1 MKKRTYRT
9 LAALLSIAMLAGSA
23 AIPVSAETSASE
35 TGFPEGLT
43 YQQVCAMSEEEF
55 LSLPYAEKMV
65 QDIHEYETSFFSYY
79 LNFNRKP
86 ADLLDGEIV
95 FRQGFVTRELK
106 LVEHDGH
113 THKRVYYHFPEGYEE
128 AFTAYYG
135 TEIAETEFSALSLN
149 PGIQVHSL
157 DPFDPEKLAFQK
169 DTGITL
175 TYPREEDFLELYTTT
190 KFNDGLEEY
199 DGLFRYLPSEY
210 STPEDIEQDPGLLV
224 SFYLDGTLSVENRK
238 DPVKEIQTIYD
249 WTEGHNAIRYVYD
262 YDILWENSVETAKQ
276 LYGYFYVFEENVAVL
291 PPVMMLSGQPY
302 EPICG
307 DANADGMVTITD
319 VIYLQKSIAGLLLR
333 SNTMDT
339 SGDLYYDGVMDE
351 RDVETLLRYLV
362 GLEETLPVV
371 PET

>member
-1 MKKRTYRT
+1 MKKRTHRIFAT
-9 LAALLSIAMLAGSA
+9 LLSTAMLAGTA
-23 AIPVSAETSASE
+23 AIPVSAEEVVSE

-55 LSLPYAEKMV
+55 LALPYAEKMV

-86 ADLLDGEIV
+86 DTLLYGEIV
-95 FRQGFVTRELK
+95 FPQGFVTRELK
-106 LVEHDGH
+106 LEERGNGRPARKSVC
-113 THKRVYYHFPEGYEE
+113 YHFPEEYTE

-135 TEIAETEFSALSLN
+135 AEIAETALSDVE
-149 PGIQVHSL
+149 VHSL
-157 DPFDPEKLAFQK
+157 DPYDPEKLAFQN

-175 TYPREEDFLELYTTT
+175 TYPQDEYFPELYTTT
-190 KFNDGLEEY
+190 KFNDGLEKY

-210 STPEDIEQDPGLLV
+210 STPEEIEQDPGLIV
-224 SFYLDGTLSVENRK
+224 SFYLDGTLSFANMK
-238 DPVKEIQTIYD
+238 DPLKEIQTIEN
-249 WTEGHNAIRYVYD
+249 WTEGQNAIRYVYD

-291 PPVMMLSGQPY
+291 PPLMVLGQQPY

-319 VIYLQKSIAGLLLR
+319 VIYLKVRCWFVTEKQHHGYKWRSLL
-333 SNTMDT
+333 
-339 SGDLYYDGVMDE
+339 
-351 RDVETLLRYLV
+351 
-362 GLEETLPVV
+362 
-371 PET
+371 

>member
-1 MKKRTYRT
+1 MKKRMYRP
-9 LAALLSIAMLAGSA
+9 LAALLSIAMLVGSVA
-23 AIPVSAETSASE
+23 VPVSAETSASE

-55 LSLPYAEKMV
+55 MALPYAEKMV
-65 QDIHEYETSFFSYY
+65 KEIHQYETSFFSYY

-86 ADLLDGEIV
+86 ADLLDGEII
-95 FRQGFVTRELK
+95 FQKGFVTRELK
-106 LVEHDGH
+106 LEERGNGRPPRKIVC
-113 THKRVYYHFPEGYEE
+113 YHFPDEYTE

-135 TEIAETEFSALSLN
+135 EEIAETALSDVEV
-149 PGIQVHSL
+149 QSL
-157 DPFDPEKLAFQK
+157 DPWSFDKLAWQE

-175 TYPREEDFLELYTTT
+175 TYPREEYFPELYTST

-210 STPEDIEQDPGLLV
+210 GTPEEIEQDPGLLV
-224 SFYLDGTLSVENRK
+224 SFYLDGTLSAANRK
-238 DPVKEIQTIYD
+238 DPVKEVQTIEN
-249 WTEGHNAIRYVYD
+249 WTEGQNAYRYIYD

-276 LYGYFYVFEENVAVL
+276 FYGYFYVFGENVAIL
-291 PPVMMLSGQPY
+291 PPCMMLGGQPY

-319 VIYLQKSIAGLLLR
+319 VIYLQKSIAGLLWS
-333 SNTMDT
+333 SNTTNT
-339 SGDLYYDGVMDE
+339 SGDLYYDGVVDE
-351 RDVETLLRYLV
+351 RDVEILLRYLV

>member
-9 LAALLSIAMLAGSA
+9 LAALLSIAMLAGSVA
-23 AIPVSAETSASE
+23 VPVSAETSASE

-43 YQQVCAMSEEEF
+43 YQKVCAMSEEEF
-55 LSLPYAEKMV
+55 LTLPYAEEMV
-65 QDIHEYETSFFSYY
+65 KEIHQYETSFFSYY
-79 LNFNRKP
+79 LNFNRKR
-86 ADLLDGEIV
+86 ADLLDGEVV
-95 FRQGFVTRELK
+95 FQKGFVTREGEQVGSSNSK
-106 LVEHDGH
+106 KV
-113 THKRVYYHFPEGYEE
+113 VYHFPEAYTE

-135 TEIAETEFSALSLN
+135 EEIVETALSDVE
-149 PGIQVHSL
+149 VHSL
-157 DPFDPEKLAFQK
+157 DPASSGKLAFQN

-175 TYPREEDFLELYTTT
+175 TYPRDEYFPELYITT
-190 KFNDGLEEY
+190 KFDDGLEEY

-210 STPEDIEQDPGLLV
+210 STPEEIEQDPGLLV
-224 SFYLDGTLSVENRK
+224 SFYLDGTLSAANRK
-238 DPVKEIQTIYD
+238 DPVKEVQTIEN
-249 WTEGHNAIRYVYD
+249 WTEGQNAYRYIYD

-276 LYGYFYVFEENVAVL
+276 FYGYFYVFGENVAIL
-291 PPVMMLSGQPY
+291 PPCMLLGGQHY

-319 VIYLQKSIAGLLLR
+319 VIYLQKSIAGLLWS
-333 SNTMDT
+333 SNTTKT

-351 RDVETLLRYLV
+351 RDVEILLRYLV